1 MIAINAGVGTATDPS
16 TLEAIWA
23 MQGLAPVL
31 ECNTGGPRSRSRNL
45 HLHSTILGSDSGPI
59 SCPRVR
65 TVALNF
71 GDEDPVARIWRLLEE
86 LGYPSPEVARVA
98 YLESARACVC
108 ITPDRISR
116 TTVETARPEL
126 VLEKALILGLSTPSL
141 FDPARPVLWTR
152 ASLTRRLALY
162 DIRGFYDD

>member
-1 MIAINAGVGTATDPS
+1 VIAINAGVGAGTDPS

-23 MQGLAPVL
+23 MQGIEPVF
-31 ECNTGGPRSRSRNL
+31 ECNSGGPRSRSRNL

-59 SCPRVR
+59 VCPKVR

-71 GDEDPVARIWRLLEE
+71 GVEDPVARIWRLLEE
-86 LGYPSPEVARVA
+86 LGFPSPEAAQAA
-98 YLESARACVC
+98 YLESARVCVC
-108 ITPDRISR
+108 ITPDRVSR
-116 TTVETARPEL
+116 TTVETARPEG

-141 FDPARPVLWTR
+141 FDPSRPVLWTR